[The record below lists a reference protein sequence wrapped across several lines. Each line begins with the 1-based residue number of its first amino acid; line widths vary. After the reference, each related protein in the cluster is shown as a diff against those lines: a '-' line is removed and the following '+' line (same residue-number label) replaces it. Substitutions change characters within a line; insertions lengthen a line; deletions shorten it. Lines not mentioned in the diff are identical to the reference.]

1 MEKADL
7 RARWVYAIEAEDENG
22 VPPESLE
29 RAAAL
34 LSVGD
39 QKGAAGAVSGCAAW
53 CETSFYV
60 SPRKGT
66 ISPWSTKAT
75 DIFKNCGVKGVKRV
89 ERAIRFTVC
98 SSGASAFPASF
109 DEVKPALPALFD
121 RMTEGVYLSLDDLF
135 DVLPPQPGR
144 EFDVLGRGIEAI
156 REANVELGLALFLRN
171 QQIISCHRKFDIP
184 YC

>member
-1 MEKADL
+1 MKPILLLGADAFSPFRLDALKAAMGKLVPGMEKADL
-7 RARWVYAIEAEDENG
+7 RARWVYAVEAEDENG

-34 LSVGD
+34 LNVVDGKSRCVRSS
-39 QKGAAGAVSGCAAW
+39 KGAC

-89 ERAIRFTVC
+89 ERAIRFL
-98 SSGASAFPASF
+98 SSGVAP
-109 DEVKPALPALFD
+109 DK
-121 RMTEGVYLSLDDLF
+121 
-135 DVLPPQPGR
+135 
-144 EFDVLGRGIEAI
+144 
-156 REANVELGLALFLRN
+156 
-171 QQIISCHRKFDIP
+171 K
-184 YC
+184 